1 MNRQVL
7 KRSPFLFDDI
17 KAQLILS
24 PPRWGHLFAS
34 GSPSHLTG
42 WCAKT
47 GRQNKQIKQ
56 EMLLCPCSG
65 NYNLTWRLSTDTVL
79 NSQYRHESIVE
90 SIEGHRSPKGCPNF
104 VPTSENPA
112 SSQRVFHVF
121 VPRTTLQVSSRE
133 YVDIVDIHEAR
144 YSNTN
149 IHDGNFSN

>member
-1 MNRQVL
+1 ML
-7 KRSPFLFDDI
+7 KPRSPFLFDDI

-34 GSPSHLTG
+34 GSPSHLIG

-104 VPTSENPA
+104 VPTSENPKEPSEFPARTPA
-112 SSQRVFHVF
+112 S
-121 VPRTTLQVSSRE
+121 VPRFRSQ
-133 YVDIVDIHEAR
+133 D
-144 YSNTN
+144 YSAAFLEG
-149 IHDGNFSN
+149 ICRHRRHPWGPVQ

>member
-1 MNRQVL
+1 MG
-7 KRSPFLFDDI
+7 SPFCQRKPKPFNWLMC
-17 KAQLILS
+17 Q
-24 PPRWGHLFAS
+24 H
-34 GSPSHLTG
+34 
-42 WCAKT
+42 
-47 GRQNKQIKQ
+47 KQIKQ

-65 NYNLTWRLSTDTVL
+65 NYNLTSRLSTDTVL

-104 VPTSENPA
+104 VPTSESPA

-121 VPRTTLQVSSRE
+121 VPRTTLQLSSRE
-133 YVDIVDIHEAR
+133 YVDIVDIVDIHEAR